1 LDDPEAAFQAFLARQ
16 PMARFG
22 TPEEIAAAAAFL
34 ASDEV
39 FENFIAVLP
48 CSSIRKLQY
57 RCIGKRS

>member
-1 LDDPEAAFQAFLARQ
+1 LRQRINALEDPEAAFQAFLARQ

-39 FENFIAVLP
+39 FENLIVYLF
-48 CSSIRKLQY
+48 S
-57 RCIGKRS
+57 